1 LENDKAKTPS
11 LGFSKNSRPLQ
22 FQGKAVMNFR
32 TSLMVVLA
40 PFACSSSIIAADLGN
55 VAASAKLPHLSVIA
69 TIPLPDALPDNYY
82 DYATVGQTAG
92 KLFVGTEDGV
102 TAVDLKT
109 YQATPRFV
117 KAPIVHAVLPL
128 PGRRALSTSGTSDT
142 AILFDSSSGSVI
154 ASIKTGRHP
163 DGATFDEVS
172 GLAVVINIL
181 GGSVTLID
189 PVKAIAVGDIQVGGL
204 LEAGV
209 TDARGLLY
217 VNLLKGAKIAV
228 IDIAARKVL
237 KQYALPG
244 CKEPTGLAIDRET
257 DLLVAA
263 CGNGMAIALHAKDGK
278 LAAIVKIGAG
288 ADAMLFDDRRKVF
301 FAPSGD
307 AGTLSVLREVPGRRY
322 PLVMDQV
329 VKTAMGARTGALD
342 TETGKIYLPVADEGE
357 GTFLVEGHASPKHR
371 LNTLRVLVV
380 AAQ

>member
-1 LENDKAKTPS
+1 
-11 LGFSKNSRPLQ
+11 
-22 FQGKAVMNFR
+22 MNFR
-32 TSLMVVLA
+32 TSLIVVLA
-40 PFACSSSIIAADLGN
+40 AFAWPSSGIAQDAGN
-55 VAASAKLPHLSVIA
+55 VTENAKLRRLRVIA
-69 TIPLPDALPDNYY
+69 TIPLPDSPPDNYY
-82 DYATVGQTAG
+82 DYASVDQTAG
-92 KLFVGTEDGV
+92 KLFVSTEDGV
-102 TAVDLKT
+102 TAVDLST
-109 YQATPRFV
+109 NQATPRFV
-117 KAPIVHAVLPL
+117 KAPMVHAVLPL
-128 PGRRALSTSGTSDT
+128 PDRRALSTSGTSDT
-142 AILFDSSSGSVI
+142 AILFDTSSGSVI

-163 DGATFDEVS
+163 DGATFDKAS

-189 PVKAIAVGDIQVGGL
+189 PVKAIAVGEIQVGGL

-237 KQYALPG
+237 KRYALPG

-278 LAAIVKIGAG
+278 LAAIVTIGAG
-288 ADAMLFDDRRKVF
+288 ADAMLFDGRRKVF

-307 AGTLSVLREVPGRRY
+307 AGTLSVLREVSGRHHS
-322 PLVMDQV
+322 LVMDQV
-329 VKTAMGARTGALD
+329 VKTAVGARTGALD
-342 TETGKIYLPVADEGE
+342 TETGKVYLPVADEGE
-357 GTFLVEGHASPKHR
+357 GTFLVEGHASPKHQ
-371 LNTLRVLVV
+371 LNTFRVLVV